1 MEVQIRA
8 PFYFLNLSYVFIG
21 LYKRRIQIRPLVKLY
36 MHRVKTHQTQE
47 QDYDLEFDNQF

>member
-36 MHRVKTHQTQE
+36 MHRVKTHQAQE
-47 QDYDLEFDNQF
+47 QDYD